1 MAESPKKQQKT
12 PQRYDRLL
20 KGEISAKQYVSPSS
34 RRHGRAARRTVIPAP
49 LDELD
54 PPSSTSAAHWRYGW

>member
-20 KGEISAKQYVSPSS
+20 KGEISAKQYVKSLQQEARARRSTHSGSPAS
-34 RRHGRAARRTVIPAP
+34 RRA
-49 LDELD
+49 E
-54 PPSSTSAAHWRYGW
+54 SA